1 MKIPEGDLDLL
12 AIGETLVDFISI
24 EETDWLRNAYT
35 FRKYQGGS
43 PANIAVYVAK
53 LGRQAAVISK
63 TGIGAM
69 GQFLKAE
76 LGRAGVIC
84 DYMVMDHRVHSSVIF
99 VSRTARTADFE
110 AFRSGDYQLRPQE
123 VNPAAIERARVI
135 HASTWAL
142 SREPSRA
149 AVEHAFSEAQDQGKI
164 ISLDPNYSP
173 QIWPD
178 YREAM
183 EVMPRLLSYATITK
197 PSLDDASRLFGRD
210 RKPEEYI
217 ERFHQMGPEIVVFT
231 MGANG
236 MLLSEGGQPLH
247 IPARPVKVVDA
258 TGAGDSFW
266 AGFLVALLDGQ
277 PLERCALFA
286 REIVELKLT
295 TVGPLPDSIERHE
308 VYARIDAS
316 VKKEKEGESDQ

>member
-1 MKIPEGDLDLL
+1 
-12 AIGETLVDFISI
+12 
-24 EETDWLRNAYT
+24 
-35 FRKYQGGS
+35 
-43 PANIAVYVAK
+43 
-53 LGRQAAVISK
+53 
-63 TGIGAM
+63 
-69 GQFLKAE
+69 
-76 LGRAGVIC
+76 
-84 DYMVMDHRVHSSVIF
+84 MDHRVHSSVIF

-110 AFRSGDYQLRPQE
+110 AFRSGDYQLRPQD
-123 VNPAAIERARVI
+123 VNPEAIERARVI

-142 SREPSRA
+142 SREPCRS
-149 AVEHAFSEAQDQGKI
+149 AVEHAFSAAREQGKI

-210 RKPEEYI
+210 REPEEYI
-217 ERFHQMGPEIVVFT
+217 RRFHEMGPEIVVFT
-231 MGANG
+231 MGAKG
-236 MLLSEGGQPLH
+236 VLLSQGGKPLH
-247 IPARPVKVVDA
+247 IPARPVKAVDA

-295 TVGPLPDSIERHE
+295 TVGPLPDNIERHE
-308 VYARIDAS
+308 IYARIDAS
-316 VKKEKEGESDQ
+316 AKGKEGE